1 MTFCRG
7 KSPYSIHSS
16 SFNYSSRHKIRV
28 QNLCMKNELIFAKG
42 RFAICHLVP
51 INSMYPRQKAQ
62 SLREE
67 EREGEG
73 AALDK

>member
-16 SFNYSSRHKIRV
+16 SFNYSTRHKIRV
-28 QNLCMKNELIFAKG
+28 QNLCIKNELIFAKG

-51 INSMYPRQKAQ
+51 INSMYPRQK
-62 SLREE
+62 SPVSERGRERG
-67 EREGEG
+67 ER